1 MGSTLLMGIV
11 EEIKRKFNVEYEEK
25 IEDFPFKPRKS
36 NVYII
41 EGVKNEEF
49 VTFIIYDCYSEGKFD
64 YKTFFDIYDSISEA
78 SIEIVMIF
86 DDWIH
91 EYKLYEDCYK
101 TQTEDNKQKI
111 RLTGI
116 FEQKTS
122 YYAQSSEPVKLVLQ
136 NEGINYL
143 EYNVNEYL
151 ECISKGLEPVFDNDK
166 EIEGNYS
173 ISEKAKQ
180 ITIQGRIYNLQ
191 MSEIQKLYYVTGK
204 DLFIKNIR
212 LGIEEKNIVA
222 KKIKDSFKSYFQV
235 YCYNKLSDDKKKSIA
250 KNIWKLTNE
259 ILQENIPQKFWYYH
273 NGITFFVEQNDDD
286 KDLIFETM
294 GSIITVNPKKV
305 SVINGAQTL
314 TNIFYGIQEVLGE
327 LNDLIDNLDEP
338 LSSSEKG
345 EIINLF
351 SVLIKE
357 SLTDIYVK
365 AIFIEANPELSDAIT
380 RGLNTQIPILEEDS
394 LAASKE
400 IMRIN
405 EALYKRNMK
414 VLKVGEKEGTKR
426 GLDVLTLCKLFLTTK
441 EDPGKSKNFPKN
453 EMKSILNEIIRAIKE
468 NETKFLDNIE
478 TSLNISDW
486 WPSRKKIIQ
495 NLNENKSII
504 EKYGRN
510 YFQSYFL
517 FTTEERG
524 TINDEILIQ
533 IYTKFLDEFSK
544 GNVSLGEFKKS
555 QLFEDF
561 KNTYSKVSQ
570 DSNISSLSESDLSDL
585 TKYLND
591 IILKNEKQK
600 RAINYLITKYFL
612 EKNINLS
619 TFRTIPLIKEKDKK
633 YSVKEAFP
641 FSSNT
646 FNSLYQ
652 GIDYLNIN
660 KNIKY
665 PTYEKSDF
673 KKAVNEVFPIFII
686 YWNGENSEI
695 DDIKY
700 YKEFSFGKFNKEAEY
715 VYGITIKSFE
725 NGDYNLFPKVSQQL
739 KFHIRPKAMNA
750 NDQFMFSSGEFITKR
765 TFWANR
771 ETVYEVLDTMSLE
784 DTI

>member
-495 NLNENKSII
+495 CW
-504 EKYGRN
+504 
-510 YFQSYFL
+510 
-517 FTTEERG
+517 
-524 TINDEILIQ
+524 
-533 IYTKFLDEFSK
+533 KFLSVGQF
-544 GNVSLGEFKKS
+544 
-555 QLFEDF
+555 
-561 KNTYSKVSQ
+561 
-570 DSNISSLSESDLSDL
+570 
-585 TKYLND
+585 LN
-591 IILKNEKQK
+591 
-600 RAINYLITKYFL
+600 
-612 EKNINLS
+612 
-619 TFRTIPLIKEKDKK
+619 
-633 YSVKEAFP
+633 
-641 FSSNT
+641 
-646 FNSLYQ
+646 
-652 GIDYLNIN
+652 
-660 KNIKY
+660 
-665 PTYEKSDF
+665 
-673 KKAVNEVFPIFII
+673 
-686 YWNGENSEI
+686 
-695 DDIKY
+695 
-700 YKEFSFGKFNKEAEY
+700 
-715 VYGITIKSFE
+715 
-725 NGDYNLFPKVSQQL
+725 
-739 KFHIRPKAMNA
+739 
-750 NDQFMFSSGEFITKR
+750 
-765 TFWANR
+765 
-771 ETVYEVLDTMSLE
+771 
-784 DTI
+784 